1 MPDNFI
7 STANDFQIN
16 LASAVVLTT
25 EIFFLT
31 FRYFFKIF
39 IFQMIS
45 PDVSRISSKVPS
57 QGNKKI
63 GELNSSFILLSI

>member
-31 FRYFFKIF
+31 FRYFLKIF

>member
-7 STANDFQIN
+7 SIANDFQIN
-16 LASAVVLTT
+16 QASAVVLTT

-31 FRYFFKIF
+31 FRYFLKIF
-39 IFQMIS
+39 VFQTIS
-45 PDVSRISSKVPS
+45 PNVSRISSKVLS
-57 QGNKKI
+57 QENKKI